1 MTAGVGLAKDLRQA
15 RMSPGR
21 GMLGVVRKSLLC
33 ASSLCLLFFFACVSF
48 AEEKEAGGTGLAAAT
63 EKSAVVKSV
72 EIQGNKAVSTES
84 IMAKIKTRSGQSYYA
99 QMARDDIKRLYEM
112 GFFSDIALDLED
124 EDGGVKVIFR
134 VEERPVIEEIRIEG
148 ARLIGRSG
156 LLQKMKSKTGQ
167 YLNLSLLKE
176 DLAVIKKEYE
186 RKGLPDAKID
196 HAVTTDAATAK
207 ANIVISI
214 TEGRRT
220 RIRNIFVDNNRHFSD
235 TKILGLIKTK
245 RAWIFSAGLFKEEEL
260 NEDLERIKA
269 FYLKN
274 GYLDAKADYR
284 LDYDS
289 RRDLY
294 IRLTVEEGKQYT
306 VGHITMTGAEQLSE
320 AEVRASLKVCL
331 PGGVF
336 TYDALKEDVAHIQGF
351 YFGKGYIFVQ
361 VKEATSLDVSGGTVD
376 ISYAI
381 VENEVAYVD
390 RIEIRGNQKT
400 QDKVVRRELRIKPG
414 ERFDGDK
421 LKRSKERLYNLG
433 FFEEINYDIEPGS
446 EPNKRNL
453 VVDVKEAKTG
463 SFSFGGGYSS
473 IDQAIGFVEIQQKNF
488 DWKNFKTFTG
498 AGQDLKLR
506 AEIGAVRQHY
516 ELSFT
521 EPWMFDHPVSSGFDI
536 YKRIH
541 DKESDVGFGFVE
553 KRTGGDLR
561 LGYEFNEYLKGGATY
576 RLEQVDISSVDPA
589 ATADLKNEEGKNL
602 ISSVEFSLTRDT
614 TDNVF
619 NPTKGRVLSGSYE
632 VAGGPFGGDKH
643 FNKFFTLATQY
654 FPLFAKAVLQLQGRA
669 GIAQPFDDEEKV
681 PIYERFYAGGANT
694 IRGYE
699 ERSVGPA
706 DPITSDPLGGEAFF
720 VGNIECMVPLVEFV
734 KGAVFMDTG
743 NVWSE
748 ASDFGSG
755 GFKTG
760 FGFGVRVKTPIG
772 PLKLDYGIPLNKQ
785 PGKENKEGRFHFSMS
800 HGF

>member
-1 MTAGVGLAKDLRQA
+1 M
-15 RMSPGR
+15 
-21 GMLGVVRKSLLC
+21 
-33 ASSLCLLFFFACVSF
+33 SF
-48 AEEKEAGGTGLAAAT
+48 AEPIEGALAGPAAEAQQGAI
-63 EKSAVVKSV
+63 VKSV
-72 EIQGNKAVSTES
+72 EVKGNKAISTES
-84 IMAKIKTRSGQSYYA
+84 IMAKIKTRTGQLYYA

-134 VEERPVIEEIRIEG
+134 VEERPIVEDIRIEG
-148 ARLIGRSG
+148 AKFVSRSG
-156 LLQKMKSKTGQ
+156 LLHKMKSRAGQ

-186 RKGLPDAKID
+186 RKGLPDAKIEHTID
-196 HAVTTDAATAK
+196 TDASTAK
-207 ANIVISI
+207 AKITISI

-220 RIRNIFVDNNRHFSD
+220 KIRRIFVDNNRYFSD
-235 TKILGLIKTK
+235 AKILGLIKTK
-245 RAWIFSAGLFKEEEL
+245 KAWLFNAGFFKEEEF

-284 LDYDS
+284 LDYDN
-289 RRDLY
+289 RQDLY
-294 IRLTVEEGKQYT
+294 IRVVVDEGKQYM
-306 VGHITMTGAEQLSE
+306 VGNIAVTGVEQLSE
-320 AEVRASLKVCL
+320 VEVRSSLKACL
-331 PGGVF
+331 PGGIF
-336 TYDALKEDVAHIQGF
+336 THDALKEDVAHIQGF

-433 FFEEINYDIEPGS
+433 FFEEVNYDIEPGS

-473 IDQAIGFVEIQQKNF
+473 IDQAIGFIEIQQKNF
-488 DWKNFKTFTG
+488 DWKNLKTFTG

-506 AEIGAVRQHY
+506 AEMGAVRQNY

-541 DKESDVGFGFVE
+541 DKESDVGYGYVE
-553 KRTGGDLR
+553 KRTGGDVR
-561 LGYEFNEYLKGGATY
+561 VGYEFSEYLKGGATY
-576 RLEQVDISSVDPA
+576 RLEEVDISAVDST

-602 ISSVEFSLTRDT
+602 ISSMEFSLTRDT

-643 FNKFFTLATQY
+643 FNKFFALATQY
-654 FPLFAKAVLQLQGRA
+654 FPLFTKAVLQFQARA
-669 GIAQPFDDEEKV
+669 GIAQPFNDEEKV

-706 DPITSDPLGGEAFF
+706 DSITSDPLGGEAFF
-720 VGNIECMVPLVEFV
+720 VGNIECMVPLLAFV

-743 NVWSE
+743 NVWGE
-748 ASDFGSG
+748 ASDFGRG

-785 PGKENKEGRFHFSMS
+785 AGKENKGGRFHFSMS